1 MKFDLNDIS
10 NDLIIIN
17 KITIE
22 KLFSQKNLNGLIL
35 YIFYYKTAKWQK
47 TNQIKAND
55 TYVKKS
61 LHWGSDKLKN
71 AKELLKQMKLID
83 IIKNRNDKNQ
93 IDGWYI
99 KINYYSTTPETT
111 TPIIPDVGKQET
123 NAYNNNN
130 KCLYNNKNTKENIK
144 RKFEKFWEAYPK
156 KKSKGNAEKWFD
168 KNNPSDELVDIMID
182 KISLLKNTEQWTKDN
197 GQYIPY
203 PTTWLNAKGWED
215 EIYEET
221 GTVLHTDGEGAFW
234 L

>member
-1 MKFDLNDIS
+1 MEQS
-10 NDLIIIN
+10 
-17 KITIE
+17 
-22 KLFSQKNLNGLIL
+22 
-35 YIFYYKTAKWQK
+35 
-47 TNQIKAND
+47 
-55 TYVKKS
+55 
-61 LHWGSDKLKN
+61 
-71 AKELLKQMKLID
+71 
-83 IIKNRNDKNQ
+83 
-93 IDGWYI
+93 
-99 KINYYSTTPETT
+99 NYYS
-111 TPIIPDVGKQET
+111 IIPADVRYDERLKANEKLLYGEIVCLCNKSGYCYAT
-123 NAYNNNN
+123 NEYFSNLYNVSTRSITEWIKKLEKCNHIVCVVDTKRFKDGTVKKERKIYLNHIEKSQHHHIEDFCENHIEENFSYNNTSNINN
-130 KCLYNNKNTKENIK
+130 INKENIK